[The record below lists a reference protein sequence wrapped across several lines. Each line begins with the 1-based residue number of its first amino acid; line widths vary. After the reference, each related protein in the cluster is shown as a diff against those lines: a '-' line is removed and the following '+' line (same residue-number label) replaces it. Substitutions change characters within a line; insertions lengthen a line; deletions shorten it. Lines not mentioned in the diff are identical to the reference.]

1 MNKLTITFNNYKKYD
16 FITDD
21 TNIQENDFVLVMSP
35 VSDSGFGIARV
46 KEVEENTEDINHKLI
61 FSKINIVGDIAQEL
75 LDRTDY
81 DHGEIFIQ
89 DAEITFLY
97 KKGKEKALQKIF
109 SDFID
114 NKIEFLSIQKRD
126 IGNIFY
132 MLQLSDVKT
141 DNCIEIDFKVY
152 KKYINVNKYECAKS
166 QTWRAVEFENYVFD
180 NIPKEPI
187 VADIDDFED
196 TLSESID
203 IIKNAVSE
211 NVRYRITFSSGE
223 YMLDDYVFEHKTFN
237 GDGNYTFKQMCDE
250 YDIFPLKTKKFIY
263 DNVKSMCDTAV
274 DVYTI
279 DLILPIQIEVPDKY
293 KELEFALN
301 KTYVKI
307 AEVEITALQ
316 PSPDV
321 YDRYGTEGVDEE
333 DIVITYDANTI
344 IEFNPKYK

>member
-1 MNKLTITFNNYKKYD
+1 MKKLTVTFNNYKKYD

-21 TNIQENDFVLVMSP
+21 TNIQENDFVLVTSP

-46 KEVEENTEDINHKLI
+46 KEVEENTKDINHKLI
-61 FSKINIVGDIAQEL
+61 FSKINIFGDIALEL
-75 LDRTDY
+75 LDRADY

-89 DAEITFLY
+89 ESEITFIY
-97 KKGKEKALQKIF
+97 KKDREKALQKIF

-126 IGNIFY
+126 VGNIFY

-152 KKYINVNKYECAKS
+152 KKYININKYECAKA
-166 QTWRAVEFENYVFD
+166 QTWRVVEFENYVFD

-187 VADIDDFED
+187 IADIDDFED
-196 TLSESID
+196 ALSESLD
-203 IIKNAVSE
+203 KIKDVVSE
-211 NVRYRITFSSGE
+211 NIKYRIKASVE
-223 YMLDDYVFEHKTFN
+223 DWMLDDYVFEHKTYD
-237 GDGNYTFKQMCDE
+237 GDGNYTFNQMCDE
-250 YDIFPLKTKKFIY
+250 YDIFPLKTKKIIY
-263 DNVKSMCDTAV
+263 DNVKSIYDTAINA
-274 DVYTI
+274 YTI
-279 DLILPIQIEVPDKY
+279 DLILPIQIEVPEKY

-301 KTYVKI
+301 TTYVKI

-316 PSPDV
+316 QSPDV

-333 DIVITYDANTI
+333 DIITVYDANAI
-344 IEFNPKYK
+344 IEFNPKYE

>member
-1 MNKLTITFNNYKKYD
+1 MNKISVSFNNYRIYD
-16 FITDD
+16 FITEDN
-21 TNIQENDFVLVMSP
+21 NIQKNDFVLVMSP

-46 KEVEENTEDINHKLI
+46 EEVEENTEDINHKLI
-61 FSKINIVGDIAQEL
+61 FSKLNITGDIAQEL
-75 LDRTDY
+75 LDRNVY
-81 DHGEIFIQ
+81 DFGEIFLQ
-89 DAEITFLY
+89 SNEITFIY
-97 KKGKEKALQKIF
+97 KNREKSLQKIF
-109 SDFID
+109 SEFID
-114 NKIEFLSIQKRD
+114 NYIKYIPIQKCD
-126 IGNIFY
+126 VEKEFY

-166 QTWRAVEFENYVFD
+166 QTWRVVEFENYVFD

-187 VADIDDFED
+187 VADINDFENA
-196 TLSESID
+196 LSESID
-203 IIKNAVSE
+203 KIKNAVSE

-237 GDGNYTFKQMCDE
+237 GDGDYTFKQMCDE

-263 DNVKSMCDTAV
+263 DNVKSIYDTAV

-293 KELEFALN
+293 KDIEFALN
-301 KTYVKI
+301 TTYVKI
-307 AEVEITALQ
+307 AEAEITALQ
-316 PSPDV
+316 QSPDE

>member
-1 MNKLTITFNNYKKYD
+1 MNKISVSFNNYRIYD
-16 FITDD
+16 FITEDN
-21 TNIQENDFVLVMSP
+21 NIQKNDFVLVMSP

-46 KEVEENTEDINHKLI
+46 EEVEENTEDINHKLI
-61 FSKINIVGDIAQEL
+61 FSKLNITGDIAQEL
-75 LDRTDY
+75 LDRNVY
-81 DHGEIFIQ
+81 DFGEIFLQ
-89 DAEITFLY
+89 SNEITFIY
-97 KKGKEKALQKIF
+97 KNREKSLQKIF
-109 SDFID
+109 SEFID
-114 NKIEFLSIQKRD
+114 NYIKYISIQKCD
-126 IGNIFY
+126 VEKEFY

-187 VADIDDFED
+187 VADINDFENA
-196 TLSESID
+196 LSESID
-203 IIKNAVSE
+203 KIKNAVSE

-237 GDGNYTFKQMCDE
+237 GDGDYTFKQMCDE

-263 DNVKSMCDTAV
+263 DNVKSIYDTAV

-293 KELEFALN
+293 KDIEFALN
-301 KTYVKI
+301 TTYVKI
-307 AEVEITALQ
+307 AEAEITALQ
-316 PSPDV
+316 QSPDV

>member
-1 MNKLTITFNNYKKYD
+1 MNKISVSFNNYRIYD
-16 FITDD
+16 FITEDN
-21 TNIQENDFVLVMSP
+21 NIQKNDFVLVMSP

-46 KEVEENTEDINHKLI
+46 EEVEENTEDINHKLI
-61 FSKINIVGDIAQEL
+61 FSKLNITGDIAQEL
-75 LDRTDY
+75 LDRNVY
-81 DHGEIFIQ
+81 DFGEIFLQ
-89 DAEITFLY
+89 SNEITFIY
-97 KKGKEKALQKIF
+97 KNREKSLQKIF
-109 SDFID
+109 SEFID
-114 NKIEFLSIQKRD
+114 NYIKYIPIQKCD
-126 IGNIFY
+126 VEKEFY

-187 VADIDDFED
+187 VADINDFENA
-196 TLSESID
+196 LSESID
-203 IIKNAVSE
+203 KIKNAVSE

-237 GDGNYTFKQMCDE
+237 GDGDYTFKQMCDE

-263 DNVKSMCDTAV
+263 DNVKSIYDTAV

-344 IEFNPKYK
+344 IEFKPKYK

>member
-21 TNIQENDFVLVMSP
+21 STIQKNDFVLVMSP

-81 DHGEIFIQ
+81 DHGEIFLQ
-89 DAEITFLY
+89 DDKITFLY

-152 KKYINVNKYECAKS
+152 KKYININKYECAKA
-166 QTWRAVEFENYVFD
+166 QTWKAVEFENYVFD

-187 VADIDDFED
+187 IADIDDFDD

-203 IIKNAVSE
+203 KIKDVVCE
-211 NVRYRITFSSGE
+211 NIKYRIKASIE
-223 YMLDDYVFEHKTFN
+223 DWMLDDYVFERKTYD
-237 GDGNYTFKQMCDE
+237 GDNNYTFNQMCDE
-250 YDIFPLKTKKFIY
+250 YDIFPLKTKQFIY
-263 DNVKSMCDTAV
+263 ENVESIYDTAINA
-274 DVYTI
+274 YTI
-279 DLILPIQIEVPDKY
+279 DLILPIQIEVPEKY

-301 KTYVKI
+301 TTYRKI

-316 PSPDV
+316 KSPDV
-321 YDRYGTEGVDEE
+321 YDRYGTEGVDED
-333 DIVITYDANTI
+333 DIITVYDANTI
-344 IEFNPKYK
+344 IEFNQKYK

>member
-1 MNKLTITFNNYKKYD
+1 MNKISVSFNNYRIYD
-16 FITDD
+16 FITEDN
-21 TNIQENDFVLVMSP
+21 NIQKNDFVLVMSP

-46 KEVEENTEDINHKLI
+46 EEVEENTEDINHKLI
-61 FSKINIVGDIAQEL
+61 FSKLNITGDIAQEL
-75 LDRTDY
+75 LDRNVY
-81 DHGEIFIQ
+81 DFGEIFLQ
-89 DAEITFLY
+89 SNEITFIY
-97 KKGKEKALQKIF
+97 KNREKSLQKIF
-109 SDFID
+109 SEFID
-114 NKIEFLSIQKRD
+114 NYIKYIPIQKCD
-126 IGNIFY
+126 VEKEFY

-187 VADIDDFED
+187 VADINDFENA
-196 TLSESID
+196 LSESID
-203 IIKNAVSE
+203 KIKNAVNE

-223 YMLDDYVFEHKTFN
+223 YMLDDYVFEHKTYN

-250 YDIFPLKTKKFIY
+250 YDIFPLMTKKFIY
-263 DNVKSMCDTAV
+263 DNVKSIYDTAI
-274 DVYTI
+274 DAYTV
-279 DLILPIQIEVPDKY
+279 DLILPVQIEVPDEY
-293 KELEFALN
+293 KDLEFALN
-301 KTYVKI
+301 TTYVKI

-316 PSPDV
+316 QSPDE

-333 DIVITYDANTI
+333 DIVTIYDANTI

>member
-1 MNKLTITFNNYKKYD
+1 MNKISVSFNNYKIYD
-16 FITDD
+16 FITED
-21 TNIQENDFVLVMSP
+21 TNIQENDLVLVTSP

-46 KEVEENTEDINHKLI
+46 EEVEENTEDINHKLI
-61 FSKINIVGDIAQEL
+61 LSKLNITGDIAQEL
-75 LDRTDY
+75 LDRNLY
-81 DHGEIFIQ
+81 DFGEIFLQ
-89 DAEITFLY
+89 SNEITFIY
-97 KKGKEKALQKIF
+97 KKYREKALQKIF
-109 SDFID
+109 NELID
-114 NKIEFLSIQKRD
+114 DKIKYIPIQKCD
-126 IGNIFY
+126 VGEEFY

-141 DNCIEIDFKVY
+141 DNCIEIDFRTY
-152 KKYINVNKYECAKS
+152 KKYINVNKYECAKA
-166 QTWRAVEFENYVFD
+166 QTWGAVEFENYVFD
-180 NIPKEPI
+180 DIPKELI

-196 TLSESID
+196 ALSESID
-203 IIKNAVSE
+203 MIKNTVSE

-250 YDIFPLKTKKFIY
+250 YDIVPLKTRKFIY
-263 DNVKSMCDTAV
+263 DNVESIYDTAV

-301 KTYVKI
+301 TTYVKI

-333 DIVITYDANTI
+333 DIVMTYDANTI

>member
-1 MNKLTITFNNYKKYD
+1 MNKISVSFNNYRIYD
-16 FITDD
+16 FITEDN
-21 TNIQENDFVLVMSP
+21 NIQKNDFVLVMSP

-46 KEVEENTEDINHKLI
+46 EEVEENTEDINHKLI
-61 FSKINIVGDIAQEL
+61 FSKLNITGDIAQEL
-75 LDRTDY
+75 LDRNVY
-81 DHGEIFIQ
+81 DFGEIFLQ
-89 DAEITFLY
+89 SNEITFIY
-97 KKGKEKALQKIF
+97 KNREKSLQKIF
-109 SDFID
+109 SEFID
-114 NKIEFLSIQKRD
+114 NYIKYIPIQKCD
-126 IGNIFY
+126 VEKEFY

-152 KKYINVNKYECAKS
+152 KKYINVNKYECSKA
-166 QTWRAVEFENYVFD
+166 QTWRAVEFEAYVFD
-180 NIPKEPI
+180 NIPKELI
-187 VADIDDFED
+187 IADIDDFDD

-203 IIKNAVSE
+203 KIKDVVSE
-211 NVRYRITFSSGE
+211 NVRHRITFSSGE

>member
-1 MNKLTITFNNYKKYD
+1 MNKISVSFNNYRIYD
-16 FITDD
+16 FITED
-21 TNIQENDFVLVMSP
+21 TNIQENDFVLVTSP

-46 KEVEENTEDINHKLI
+46 EEVEENTEDINHKLI
-61 FSKINIVGDIAQEL
+61 FSKLNITGDIAQEL
-75 LDRTDY
+75 LDRNLY
-81 DHGEIFIQ
+81 DFGEIFLQ
-89 DAEITFLY
+89 SNKITFIY
-97 KKGKEKALQKIF
+97 KKYKEKALQKIF
-109 SDFID
+109 SELID
-114 NKIEFLSIQKRD
+114 DKIKYIPIQKCD
-126 IGNIFY
+126 AEKEFY

-141 DNCIEIDFKVY
+141 DNCIEIDFRAY
-152 KKYINVNKYECAKS
+152 KKYINVNKYQCAKA
-166 QTWRAVEFENYVFD
+166 QTWKAVEFEDYVFD
-180 NIPKEPI
+180 NIPKELI
-187 VADIDDFED
+187 IADIDDFDD

-203 IIKNAVSE
+203 KIKDVVSE
-211 NVRYRITFSSGE
+211 NVRHRITFSSGE
-223 YMLDDYVFEHKTFN
+223 YMLDDYVFEHKTYD

-263 DNVKSMCDTAV
+263 DNVKSIYDTAV

-344 IEFNPKYK
+344 IEFNPTYK

>member
-1 MNKLTITFNNYKKYD
+1 
-16 FITDD
+16 
-21 TNIQENDFVLVMSP
+21 
-35 VSDSGFGIARV
+35 
-46 KEVEENTEDINHKLI
+46 
-61 FSKINIVGDIAQEL
+61 
-75 LDRTDY
+75 
-81 DHGEIFIQ
+81 
-89 DAEITFLY
+89 
-97 KKGKEKALQKIF
+97 
-109 SDFID
+109 
-114 NKIEFLSIQKRD
+114 
-126 IGNIFY
+126 

-141 DNCIEIDFKVY
+141 DNCIEIDFRAY
-152 KKYINVNKYECAKS
+152 KKYINVNKYECAKA
-166 QTWRAVEFENYVFD
+166 QTWKAVEFEDYVFD
-180 NIPKEPI
+180 NIPKELI
-187 VADIDDFED
+187 IADIDDFDD

-203 IIKNAVSE
+203 KIKDVVSE
-211 NVRYRITFSSGE
+211 NVRHRITFSSGE

-237 GDGNYTFKQMCDE
+237 GNYTFKQMCDE

-274 DVYTI
+274 NVYTI